1 MRSNPTRSHL
11 LHTSR
16 RLSAISAAVIAATI
30 LAAGLTIW
38 DLRGD
43 AIEYYQHDMTNM
55 GVLIA
60 EQTSRS
66 LQAVDLVLQE
76 TRQRIIDGGVTNA
89 ASFANR
95 MGTKSI
101 HQFLLTELKG
111 VPQAEALILVDA
123 NGRVVNYSRQWPVQ
137 SINVAD
143 RDFFRYFRD
152 HDDPRPF
159 VSAPVD
165 ARSTQRRTFYIV
177 RRVDDAQGNFLGV
190 VESAISPGYWDGSYR
205 HITIEKDTV
214 VSFVRRDG
222 IIVARY
228 PYVDAME
235 GQRVPPQSP
244 WYKRV
249 AEGGGNFRS
258 QPWAD
263 GIIRIVGVH
272 PINEFPLVVDV
283 SFAEQ
288 AMLAHWRFQTLC
300 IVIGTI
306 VIVLGFAILFSALT
320 EQFKRLEGQARQ
332 LTVSS
337 DALRD
342 AKEEAENAS
351 RAKSMFLANMSH
363 EIRTPLN
370 AVIGFSQIIEQG
382 MFGPQPA
389 RYREYATLI
398 RRSGEHLLTI
408 INDILDIAKL
418 QSGKTELRL
427 ESAALAPIIDEAVRL
442 VAPKAEAAKL
452 TLAQDIAPGLPA
464 VRV

>member
-272 PINEFPLVVDV
+272 
-283 SFAEQ
+283 
-288 AMLAHWRFQTLC
+288 
-300 IVIGTI
+300 
-306 VIVLGFAILFSALT
+306 
-320 EQFKRLEGQARQ
+320 
-332 LTVSS
+332 
-337 DALRD
+337 
-342 AKEEAENAS
+342 
-351 RAKSMFLANMSH
+351 
-363 EIRTPLN
+363 
-370 AVIGFSQIIEQG
+370 
-382 MFGPQPA
+382 
-389 RYREYATLI
+389 
-398 RRSGEHLLTI
+398 
-408 INDILDIAKL
+408 
-418 QSGKTELRL
+418 
-427 ESAALAPIIDEAVRL
+427 
-442 VAPKAEAAKL
+442 
-452 TLAQDIAPGLPA
+452 
-464 VRV
+464 